1 MLFIGKVSMKKNLL
15 LGLLWLCV
23 QWPAAAFSA
32 DTNTDKNA
40 DNSPGIDWSTMTII
54 DVRSAAEWQ
63 QSHLEGA
70 LWIPWET
77 IEAGVVTHQL
87 DKNRPLGFYCA
98 AGVRAARAIRRLEG
112 LGYSQTYNL
121 INVYTASKVTG
132 RAILK

>member
-1 MLFIGKVSMKKNLL
+1 MLFIGKVSVKNLIL
-15 LGLLWLCV
+15 FSLLWLCV
-23 QWPAAAFSA
+23 QWPVVAFSA
-32 DTNTDKNA
+32 EISA
-40 DNSPGIDWSTMTII
+40 EIDWSAMTII

-77 IEAGVVTHQL
+77 IVAGVVAHQL

-98 AGVRAARAIRRLEG
+98 AGVRAARAIRRLET
-112 LGYSQTYNL
+112 LGYRQTYNL

-132 RAILK
+132 RAIIK